1 MLAFATALLLLIITP
16 GPGVLTTAGIG
27 SSYGYRAGACFL
39 VGLCIG
45 TNLTVIAVVT
55 GLAAALLAV
64 PVLRTVL
71 LLASAAY
78 LVYLAFRVAFSGSR
92 VGFIRPENAP
102 GIMTGIT
109 LQLVNPKAYAVNTTL
124 FSGFPFWPDHLLAET
139 GMKFLIMNAVWIPVH
154 IGWLSAGV
162 YLRRLGL
169 SERTQF
175 TINILMALAMLLVV
189 GLAVFPHL

>member
-1 MLAFATALLLLIITP
+1 MLAFTTSLILLIITP

-27 SSYGYRAGACFL
+27 SSYGYSAGLRFL

-45 TNLTVIAVVT
+45 TNLTVLAVVT
-55 GLAAALLAV
+55 GIAAAILAV

-78 LVYLAFRVAFSGSR
+78 LLYLAFRVAYAGSR
-92 VGFIRPENAP
+92 VGFIRPENPP
-102 GIMTGIT
+102 GIMTGIM

-124 FSGFPFWPDHLLAET
+124 FSGFPFWPENLPAET
-139 GMKFLIMNAVWIPVH
+139 AMKFLIMNVVWVPVH
-154 IGWLSAGV
+154 LGWLWAGV

-169 SERTQF
+169 PEKTQF
-175 TINILMALAMLLVV
+175 AINILMAIALVLVV
-189 GLAVFPHL
+189 GLAILSHL

>member
-1 MLAFATALLLLIITP
+1 MLAFATALFLLLITP

-27 SSYGYRAGACFL
+27 SSYGYRAGARFL

-45 TNLTVIAVVT
+45 TNLTVLAVVT
-55 GLAAALLAV
+55 GIAAALLAV

-92 VGFIRPENAP
+92 VGFIRPDNPP

-109 LQLVNPKAYAVNTTL
+109 LQLVNPKAYAVNTAL

-139 GMKFLIMNAVWIPVH
+139 AMKFLIMNAVWVPVH
-154 IGWLSAGV
+154 IAWLATGV

-175 TINILMALAMLLVV
+175 AINILMAIAMLAVV
-189 GLAVFPHL
+189 ALAVISNL